1 MGDADAEEADLDGSG
16 NPARKRPAGPSNS
29 HGVINFK
36 ENEAVEQFAT
46 VPQIVRQ
53 RRSLKTKLPPGAA
66 HSIGSNEEAWLVTG
80 ENSVVAAGAVVTK
93 GVPPSSFVAGIPAKV
108 IRSLGENPGA

>member
-53 RRSLKTKLPPGAA
+53 RRSLKTKRPPGAA
-66 HSIGSNEEAWLVTG
+66 HSIGSNEEAWLVTFPLTFG
-80 ENSVVAAGAVVTK
+80 SQRVSKYSVA
-93 GVPPSSFVAGIPAKV
+93 
-108 IRSLGENPGA
+108 LL